1 MAGAP
6 VRLHA
11 LGASREFATA
21 APGGDACAAPL
32 AGQVWDAALCVFAFL
47 AREPPGFT
55 RCVAQRAPASALA
68 RCVRY
73 LLNMR
78 VLTAGVSWRASL
90 LSSWARARALRAWRW
105 RCWAAAC
112 C

>member
-6 VRLHA
+6 VRLQA
-11 LGASREFATA
+11 LGASLEFETA

-55 RCVAQRAPASALA
+55 R
-68 RCVRY
+68 
-73 LLNMR
+73 
-78 VLTAGVSWRASL
+78 
-90 LSSWARARALRAWRW
+90 
-105 RCWAAAC
+105 
-112 C
+112 